1 LLSDARGNQ
10 EILSIRRT
18 ELEMSSCVHR
28 DSFTFRCTVS
38 EDDIPLGILSKLRL
52 RVAGIFSKP
61 TRQGYE
67 RLRVCPSNVDTKGL
81 TLELSDANHSDIG
94 D

>member
-10 EILSIRRT
+10 EIISIRRT

-28 DSFTFRCTVS
+28 DSFTFRWVS
-38 EDDIPLGILSKLRL
+38 EDDIPLGIFSKLRL

-67 RLRVCPSNVDTKGL
+67 RLRVCPSNVDMKGL
-81 TLELSDANHSDIG
+81 PLELRDANNSNIG